1 MIIQMQALSQYQTQR
16 VVAFFFNDIRVT
28 WCTVTPLKS
37 IISHCNPDIHTRV
50 SLSSVYVPAVFSPD
64 WRSKSRFQR
73 WCLLL
78 HIPERKRRDYRRAD
92 GNLCLAL
99 TRHTKTTSS
108 AQDNAPIFFLF
119 FFFCLNSAEIMAE
132 VKQRGQPRRPVESV
146 WASLHDHPICQGP
159 GVWLAFWW
167 RSFSKDTDCLVDPGG
182 TCLTDGDKKPL
193 PSMMN
198 ATLCWMYNSSC
209 FATI

>member
-1 MIIQMQALSQYQTQR
+1 MQALSQYQTQR
-16 VVAFFFNDIRVT
+16 VVAFFCNYVRVI

-108 AQDNAPIFFLF
+108 AQDNAPIFF

-132 VKQRGQPRRPVESV
+132 VKQRGQPRQPVESV
-146 WASLHDHPICQGP
+146 
-159 GVWLAFWW
+159 
-167 RSFSKDTDCLVDPGG
+167 
-182 TCLTDGDKKPL
+182 
-193 PSMMN
+193 
-198 ATLCWMYNSSC
+198 
-209 FATI
+209 